1 MSGGSTN
8 GKPSAVVLWAW
19 PGAAAAQTA
28 SAAALHR
35 VRISCGPGSSRISVS
50 LALRPAFR
58 LFVPENSDKVIL
70 HLILQRFENVHLQ
83 YNHYWSFKNEK
94 PRLVNLREWD
104 FVRIAETHRIEG
116 KPELCLEISQCQGA
130 SACLGGVRGV
140 SREGPSEKSQPGRK
154 QEWESKAEGRRGLCR
169 AWCSSA
175 RGLMQER
182 PHVPRHPATRARC
195 HWPR

>member
-1 MSGGSTN
+1 M
-8 GKPSAVVLWAW
+8 KQW
-19 PGAAAAQTA
+19 
-28 SAAALHR
+28 ALHH
-35 VRISCGPGSSRISVS
+35 
-50 LALRPAFR
+50 
-58 LFVPENSDKVIL
+58 NIL
-70 HLILQRFENVHLQ
+70 HFRVKTQGAELYIRAGIHLHSFCSSVH
-83 YNHYWSFKNEK
+83 FKNEK

-130 SACLGGVRGV
+130 SACLDGVCGV

-154 QEWESKAEGRRGLCR
+154 QEWGSKAEGRRGLCR